1 MSEPYKEVKAG
12 DPILAKDWNSI
23 QSLIREHILT
33 HTHGGGD
40 SGAEIDVDLRSLALG
55 AELAVRKLEA
65 SDSLL
70 VGPSSQPVLAV
81 NPKATNME
89 GSYQV
94 SVAGTLRAEQVRTA
108 RLDGVT
114 SLAAGDLAV
123 SGSVG
128 IGTAAGGGYRLS
140 IAGGD
145 AYLGGALA
153 VAGPAH
159 LGGGLNVGGPT
170 VLNGP
175 LTTGPLAAE
184 SLQILGPVAA
194 VGAASLSGGL
204 SVTGTA
210 SLGGDLNV
218 TGGTTLSGDA
228 SIGTGKLLFGA
239 QTRQMINL
247 WRESYGIGVQN
258 NTLYFRTGAHVA
270 WYKQGAHDNGEFSA
284 GTGGTPL
291 MVIRD
296 GNVAIGTAD
305 PGGNRLRVQGGATY
319 LEGGLTV
326 TGPSTLNGGLTVN
339 GLATTATLRVGGGTT
354 IDRFDDGALSN
365 VTTSVP
371 TARAVKAYI
380 DAQVTQLNS
389 QLSQATSLITQ
400 LTGQLNQFR
409 AIYDRHQHRYI
420 HYTYRDITTV
430 NVQNW
435 GDTQPPNPA

>member
-40 SGAEIDVDLRSLALG
+40 SGSEIDMDLRSLALG

-70 VGPSSQPVLAV
+70 VGPGSQPVLAV
-81 NPKATNME
+81 NPKATNTE

-114 SLAAGDLAV
+114 SLAAGELAV

-128 IGTAAGGGYRLS
+128 IGTAPASGCRLR
-140 IAGGD
+140 IEGGD
-145 AYLGGALA
+145 TYLGGALA
-153 VAGPAH
+153 VTGLAN
-159 LGGGLNVGGPT
+159 LNGGLSVTGPT

-175 LTTGPLAAE
+175 LTAGPLAAE
-184 SLQILGPVAA
+184 SLQILGPLAA
-194 VGAASLSGGL
+194 AGAASLNGGL
-204 SVTGTA
+204 SVTGSTV
-210 SLGGDLNV
+210 LGGDLSV
-218 TGGTTLSGDA
+218 TGGTTLGGDA
-228 SIGTGKLLFGA
+228 SIGAGTLSFGA
-239 QTRQMINL
+239 QARQMINL

-270 WYKQGAHDNGEFSA
+270 WYRQGAHDNGEFTT
-284 GTGGTPL
+284 GTSGPPL

-305 PGGNRLRVQGGATY
+305 PGGSRLRVQGAR
-319 LEGGLTV
+319 
-326 TGPSTLNGGLTVN
+326 PFST
-339 GLATTATLRVGGGTT
+339 
-354 IDRFDDGALSN
+354 AL
-365 VTTSVP
+365 
-371 TARAVKAYI
+371 
-380 DAQVTQLNS
+380 
-389 QLSQATSLITQ
+389 
-400 LTGQLNQFR
+400 
-409 AIYDRHQHRYI
+409 
-420 HYTYRDITTV
+420 
-430 NVQNW
+430 
-435 GDTQPPNPA
+435 